1 MKAEAMLEML
11 EATAEQLSVK
21 VTYEPIQSS
30 VGHGG
35 LCRVKGA
42 FRIII
47 DKRATTDECITTLAT
62 ALATFD
68 ISELEIPA
76 KVRELIRQHEG
87 SGKTK
92 RPAA

>member
-1 MKAEAMLEML
+1 MKAEVMLELL
-11 EATAEQLSVK
+11 EQAAEQLSVK
-21 VTYEPIQSS
+21 VTYDSIQSS

-35 LCRVKGA
+35 LCRVKGQ
-42 FRIII
+42 FRVII
-47 DKRATTDECITTLAT
+47 DKRATTDERITTVAT

-68 ISELEIPA
+68 LSNVTIPA

-87 SGKTK
+87 SGKLR

>member
-1 MKAEAMLEML
+1 MKAELMLELL
-11 EATAEQLSVK
+11 EQAAEQLSVK
-21 VTYEPIQSS
+21 VSYDSIQSS

-35 LCRVKGA
+35 LCRVKGQ
-42 FRIII
+42 FRVIV
-47 DKRATTDECITTLAT
+47 DKRASTDERITTVAT

-68 ISELEIPA
+68 ITNIAIPA

-87 SGKTK
+87 SSKHR